1 MIALTDA
8 LFIATQTKR
17 CAPSKRT
24 TSPTAFHLDFAVPLA
39 DDDEEVG
46 ELHAT
51 PAPLLGTSD
60 VTQLLKLVESPLG

>member
-1 MIALTDA
+1 MR
-8 LFIATQTKR
+8 TQQKDDQSDSLPPNS
-17 CAPSKRT
+17 A
-24 TSPTAFHLDFAVPLA
+24 DPLA
-39 DDDEEVG
+39 DDDDEVG